1 MFKSTEDGASDVF
14 SSKSELI
21 VAVAQEKNAN
31 AFVAGIEPVSL
42 FMARAQGAESKAA
55 EVAGAM
61 IKTGFKNAKAK
72 VVSSCRACVVSC
84 VEAGGP
90 QVLEIIY
97 EGMADSGPKVP
108 VEATK
113 CLADTVAAFGP
124 YVLPL
129 KEVVAKC
136 VAQLDKPDKKVQEAA
151 QKLLLELCKWMGTKA
166 LIFAIGKLN
175 DKASKEF
182 SAKVAESPKP
192 SEMKPS
198 RTLKVAGPAVSY
210 EFDADGNCLIDLVEA
225 VDLLENLKSTDFKEK
240 IKSEKW
246 NERVAAMELVV
257 IACGAPPKL
266 VDKDYSSVLDKLK
279 VCSEDKMIAVAIS
292 AVTTIGVVAE
302 GMGPAFKGHAKSL
315 ANKFL
320 EKMKDAKLVQP
331 TMITI
336 GKMYGNC
343 LTIGEIFKT
352 CQGMVFPKKDKV
364 VPPHAIVAVIELL
377 ASMVSRNSVPLSKDD
392 CKNCTDMGI
401 EVISKVSDPKIK
413 AANVEMMVQ
422 LLSREKSESPDV
434 EGPVAKALND
444 LLAGA
449 KDSGT
454 KLMVKKIQEG
464 ADPEGAAK
472 AKEGGK
478 KVDEKATDKAA
489 SGSKEDSKTAS
500 KDSKKSAKPGGDS
513 TGKDGG
519 SASKGGGGA
528 ASVYKRL
535 DMDEDTAMTLLESL
549 KFDDLPR
556 IMKNMNATAGW
567 QEKMTACE
575 ELGKVNYDGKVHSHS
590 PALVTVLKAKT
601 GKWTEKNGNVL
612 KGCFAGVL
620 ACAKQSTEKSGFDK
634 GAAKEMVALAAE
646 KIGDKKMA
654 SVIREMMTAL
664 GQSCG
669 FGFVAEELIRGIKE
683 VKAIGNHQEAADWFL
698 DIVREYGTA
707 GLGDKLVADYAMKEF
722 EAARTTLK
730 CPKTKEKMVSLL
742 GECYKRNGPAWSKK
756 YLKNMSKD
764 LEGPANAEFKKVG
777 YSEGGASGG
786 APAAGATS
794 TGGAAAEGGGASAPD
809 EAKAAAEAGA
819 AAKAKAL
826 SVPDTSDEK
835 KEKKEKKSPPPPST
849 AGRKTPPTAKSPMA
863 RPGAAKTATGAASQS
878 SKTPGASARASPAP
892 ARPGLAKKN
901 GEEKSST
908 AAAGKKSPAPVR
920 PKLGAKPSSASAA
933 GKKDVKDSPPMPK
946 KDSDSKK
953 KEEEAAS
960 ADAPPPPPPASDSAP
975 APLTIDPTQTPP
987 PVPAESLAASPAP
1000 SSPTEPPPPLSSG
1013 GDAHASLEGDVLA
1026 ALDALLAAPLPLDK
1040 EAQFY
1045 LDGKDVI
1052 KVFHPPL
1059 LRAMYSCVPW
1069 ASAY

>member
-1 MFKSTEDGASDVF
+1 VF
-14 SSKSELI
+14 TSKSELI

-42 FMARAQGAESKAA
+42 FMARANGAASKAV

-90 QVLEIIY
+90 KVLDVIY

-182 SAKVAESPKP
+182 SDKVAEFSKP
-192 SEMKPS
+192 SEMKPP

-302 GMGPAFKGHAKSL
+302 GMGPAFKGHAKGL

-336 GKMYGNC
+336 GKMYGSC

-364 VPPHAIVAVIELL
+364 VPPHAIVAIFELL
-377 ASMVSRNSVPLSKDD
+377 ASMVSRNSVLLSKDD
-392 CKNCTDMGI
+392 CKNCTEMGI

-422 LLSREKSESPDV
+422 LLTREKSESPGV

-478 KVDEKATDKAA
+478 KVDEKASDKSA
-489 SGSKEDSKTAS
+489 SGAKEDSKAAS

-513 TGKDGG
+513 SGQDGGG

-535 DMDEDTAMTLLESL
+535 DMDEDTAMTLLEGL
-549 KFDDLPR
+549 KFDDLPKL
-556 IMKNMNATAGW
+556 MKNMNATAGC
-567 QEKMTACE
+567 QEKMNACE
-575 ELGKVNYDGKVHSHS
+575 ELGKVNYDCKVHSHS

-620 ACAKQSTEKSGFDK
+620 ACAKQSSEKSGFDK

-654 SVIREMMTAL
+654 SVIRDMMTAL

-698 DIVREYGTA
+698 DIVKEFGTA

-722 EAARTTLK
+722 EAAKTTLK
-730 CPKTKEKMVSLL
+730 CPKTKEKMVTLL
-742 GECYKRNGPAWSKK
+742 GECYKRNGPTWSKK

-777 YSEGGASGG
+777 YSEADASS
-786 APAAGATS
+786 S
-794 TGGAAAEGGGASAPD
+794 TGGAAAEGSEASASN

-826 SVPDTSDEK
+826 SVPDPSDEK
-835 KEKKEKKSPPPPST
+835 KDKKEKKSPPPPSAAA
-849 AGRKTPPTAKSPMA
+849 AGKKTPPTA
-863 RPGAAKTATGAASQS
+863 RPGAAKATG
-878 SKTPGASARASPAP
+878 TSARASPAP
-892 ARPGLAKKN
+892 ARPGVAKKT
-901 GEEKSST
+901 GEEKSSAT
-908 AAAGKKSPAPVR
+908 AGKKSPAPVR
-920 PKLGAKPSSASAA
+920 PKLGAKPTSASAA
-933 GKKDVKDSPPMPK
+933 GKKDSKASSEQPDKKTTGKASPPLPK
-946 KDSDSKK
+946 KKYSDFKK
-953 KEEEAAS
+953 KEEKAAS
-960 ADAPPPPPPASDSAP
+960 ADEPPTPPPAPDHAP
-975 APLTIDPTQTPP
+975 EPTAASLRVDTTPTPP
-987 PVPAESLAASPAP
+987 LPAESSSAAVAP
-1000 SSPTEPPPPLSSG
+1000 SSPNEPPPSLPSG
-1013 GDAHASLEGDVLA
+1013 GDAHASLEGGVLA
-1026 ALDALLAAPLPLDK
+1026 ALDTLLASPLPLDRD
-1040 EAQFY
+1040 AQFY

-1052 KVFHPPL
+1052 KVCFRSSVL
-1059 LRAMYSCVPW
+1059 D
-1069 ASAY
+1069 